1 MALDYD
7 KTEYT
12 LTYNEEKQK
21 YRLKYS
27 QADVF
32 AVVIAKSLVEAP
44 VLDEISFIVSTR
56 SCEISRRI
64 VVL

>member
-44 VLDEISFIVSTR
+44 VEKVDI
-56 SCEISRRI
+56 RI
-64 VVL
+64 NLRGRVDLVFR